1 MPDGVTSFLAV
12 FANEASN
19 SDALIAHGG
28 GADRSIPGMVGADA
42 AGPAGGALGGALGS
56 AEGSDARHV
65 WFVFVQIQTL

>member
-42 AGPAGGALGGALGS
+42 AGPAGGALGS